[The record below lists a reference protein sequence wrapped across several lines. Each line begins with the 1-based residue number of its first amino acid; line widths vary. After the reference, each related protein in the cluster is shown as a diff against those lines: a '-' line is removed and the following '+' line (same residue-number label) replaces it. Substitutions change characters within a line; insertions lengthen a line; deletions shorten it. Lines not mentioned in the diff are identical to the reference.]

1 MGLLCKRRA
10 CKAGEYNTATIQR
23 QRHSC
28 HGPSEEVRVVSCA
41 LFAFRTIFSEDSY
54 LDWLGQ
60 TAFTAV
66 RSLTEYLCAG
76 DSILDGRLYMF
87 SSQGCNRDRMWELG
101 ENSSTRRNIKVH
113 GDSVR
118 IFIMCRPQGFGK
130 K

>member
-1 MGLLCKRRA
+1 MLHAAHATREMGLLCKRRA
-10 CKAGEYNTATIQR
+10 CEAGEYNTATIQR

-41 LFAFRTIFSEDSY
+41 LFAFRTIFSKDSY

-66 RSLTEYLCAG
+66 CSLTEYLCAG

-87 SSQGCNRDRMWELG
+87 SSQGCNRDMDVGAGGKQLDLG
-101 ENSSTRRNIKVH
+101 KH
-113 GDSVR
+113 
-118 IFIMCRPQGFGK
+118 
-130 K
+130 